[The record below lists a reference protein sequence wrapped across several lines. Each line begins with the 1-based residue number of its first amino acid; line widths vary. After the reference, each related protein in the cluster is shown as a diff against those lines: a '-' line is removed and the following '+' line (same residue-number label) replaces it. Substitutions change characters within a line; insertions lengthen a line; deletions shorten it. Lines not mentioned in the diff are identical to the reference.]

1 VNAQFEVVHGAPN
14 DEELAVV
21 ISLLTAAASAP
32 GSPAPTPV
40 SSNWARPGLRTTVA
54 SGPGAWYASGLPR

>member
-1 VNAQFEVVHGAPN
+1 VNAQFEVVHGAPS

-32 GSPAPTPV
+32 GSPAPSSV
-40 SSNWARPGLRTTVA
+40 RSNWARPGLRTTVA
-54 SGPGAWYASGLPR
+54 GGPGAWYASGLPR

>member
-1 VNAQFEVVHGAPN
+1 MNTRFEVVHGAPS

-32 GSPAPTPV
+32 GSPAPSPV
-40 SSNWARPGLRTTVA
+40 RSNWARPGLRTTVA
-54 SGPGAWYASGLPR
+54 RAPGAWYASGLPR